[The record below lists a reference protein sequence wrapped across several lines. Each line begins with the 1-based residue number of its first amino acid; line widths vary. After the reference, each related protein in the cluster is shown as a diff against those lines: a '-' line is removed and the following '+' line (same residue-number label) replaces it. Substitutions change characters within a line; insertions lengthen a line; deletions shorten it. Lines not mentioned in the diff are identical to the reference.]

1 MVDNDFADEMKGWA
15 LVRVQGKNCSPQ
27 SIVTRC
33 KVYER
38 YTTEEALEEA
48 AKSYGGLK

>member
-1 MVDNDFADEMKGWA
+1 MKGWA
-15 LVRVQGKNCSPQ
+15 LVRLRGRYCSPQ

-33 KVYER
+33 KLYEQ
-38 YTTEEALEEA
+38 YITEEALEEA